1 MNKVVKGLFVPLD
14 EVNERL
20 DSMTGVA
27 LYH

>member
-20 DSMTGVA
+20 DSMAGVA